1 MRFSEGKVYSGGKD
15 GNLNIINPQSLQL
28 EKTINFSGIL
38 IRAID
43 VKGDELLVGLR
54 SGTIYK
60 TTISTD
66 TKQPIMMSHSDGE
79 VWGMSVPNDDIIVT
93 CADDNQIL
101 AWSTKARKLTGRGI
115 VSNTA
120 RALKRRG
127 ASSLTQ
133 FPDSQC
139 ARAVT
144 FNRTNGHVAVGHNDG
159 TLTIRSGI
167 DQLDNIIATNTNSKE
182 WIEAI

>member
-1 MRFSEGKVYSGGKD
+1 
-15 GNLNIINPQSLQL
+15 
-28 EKTINFSGIL
+28 
-38 IRAID
+38 
-43 VKGDELLVGLR
+43 
-54 SGTIYK
+54 
-60 TTISTD
+60 
-66 TKQPIMMSHSDGE
+66 MSHSDGE

-93 CADDNQIL
+93 SADDNQIL
-101 AWSTKARKLTGRGI
+101 AWSTKARKLVGRGTI
-115 VSNTA
+115 SNTA

-139 ARAVT
+139 ARAIS
-144 FNRTNGHVAVGHNDG
+144 FSSTNGHVAVGHNDG
-159 TLTIRSGI
+159 TLTVRAGI